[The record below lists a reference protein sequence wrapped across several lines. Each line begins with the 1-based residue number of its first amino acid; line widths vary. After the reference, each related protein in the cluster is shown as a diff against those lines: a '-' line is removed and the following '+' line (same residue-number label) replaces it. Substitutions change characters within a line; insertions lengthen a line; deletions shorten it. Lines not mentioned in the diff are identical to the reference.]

1 MSDTVTGAV
10 HTAGWLIEEVGA
22 GLHWIALSTDVWPLL
37 RIRRTLALR
46 DDDKI
51 EQYQTPIRRVKDA
64 SEALRFARREDAEAF
79 AALFSRFLLH
89 PRVTEHEWPTV
100 SAAEGD
106 LLGKLIEA
114 LEKLSNRTLEY
125 IGEFDGTFDHELECD
140 VEMRTLAL
148 DAKAILLKAQ
158 AREVTR

>member
-1 MSDTVTGAV
+1 M
-10 HTAGWLIEEVGA
+10 
-22 GLHWIALSTDVWPLL
+22 
-37 RIRRTLALR
+37 RRCALR
-46 DDDKI
+46 GAKMPRHSQPCSVGSCCI
-51 EQYQTPIRRVKDA
+51 HA
-64 SEALRFARREDAEAF
+64 SQ
-79 AALFSRFLLH
+79 SMNG
-89 PRVTEHEWPTV
+89 PQSPPQ
-100 SAAEGD
+100 GD